1 MKYSKLYFALV
12 VVLTLNGCATAD
24 IVPIGSDTFMISQ
37 TSAGGMFKSMSS
49 LKTGVIK
56 RANDYAATQGK
67 VAVPIAETEYPAYPG
82 RMPAYEYQF
91 RLLDRNDT
99 KAGGAVLKPKTI
111 VIENRIITE

>member
-1 MKYSKLYFALV
+1 MKKLIILIMPIVALF
-12 VVLTLNGCATAD
+12 GCATAD
-24 IVPIGSDTFMISQ
+24 IVPIGADTYMISQ

-56 RANDYAATQGK
+56 RANEYAASQGK
-67 VAVPIAETEYPAYPG
+67 VAVPVAETEYPAYPG

-91 RLLDRNDT
+91 RLLDRNDS
-99 KAGGAVLKPKTI
+99 KAGGASLKPKSV